1 MNVVDIRRGLAAAL
15 DTLAGLRVFD
25 YVPDNAPAPAAIVEP
40 LEITYGAAMQ
50 NGLHNLRGFV
60 TIMVGRMSERSSQD
74 RIDAYVNPTGTSSVV
89 AAIEA
94 DVTLGGTCKA
104 LTVIGAQP
112 RSVTMAGVEY
122 NAYRF
127 EIMIYA

>member
-1 MNVVDIRRGLAAAL
+1 MNLVDIRRGLATAL
-15 DTLAGLRVFD
+15 DTLSGLRVFD

-50 NGLHNLRGFV
+50 NGLHNLKAFV
-60 TIMVGRMSERSSQD
+60 TIMVGRMSDRSSQD
-74 RIDAYVNPTGTSSVV
+74 RVDVYVNPTGTSSVV

-94 DVTLGGTCKA
+94 DVTLGGACKA

-127 EIMIYA
+127 EINIYA

>member
-1 MNVVDIRRGLAAAL
+1 MNLIAVRQGLATAL
-15 DTLAGLRVFD
+15 DTISGLRVFD
-25 YVPDNAPAPAAIVEP
+25 YVPDSAPVPAAIVEP

-50 NGLHNLRGFV
+50 DGLHNLRGYV
-60 TIMVGRMSERSSQD
+60 TVFDGRMSDRSSQD
-74 RIDAYVNPTGTSSVV
+74 RVDTYVATTGTKSIK

-94 DVTLGGTCKA
+94 DPTLSGSCQTSQ
-104 LTVIGAQP
+104 VIGAQP

-127 EIMIYA
+127 EVLIYG